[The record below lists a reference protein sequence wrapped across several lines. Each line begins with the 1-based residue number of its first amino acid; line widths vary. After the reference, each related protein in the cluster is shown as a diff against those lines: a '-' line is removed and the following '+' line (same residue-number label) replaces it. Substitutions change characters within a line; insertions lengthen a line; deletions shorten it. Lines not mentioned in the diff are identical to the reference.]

1 MNEAGSPARLPGI
14 DVLRGVAVA
23 AMIVYH
29 FTWDLRYFGLIQVDV
44 VNHPFWQNM
53 ARAIAGSF
61 LLLSG
66 MSLALMTQGGFDRA
80 KFLRRFGIIAGAA
93 LLVTVAT
100 WLAMPNAFIF
110 FGILHCIALSSVL
123 ALPFLRLP
131 VFVTAAVA
139 LIVFALPFLFT
150 HAVFDAP
157 LLQWIGLGTL
167 VPITNDYVPLF
178 PWFAVALAGVV
189 IGKLIA
195 GAPPAWLGSEPA
207 GAVAMT
213 ARAGRLSLPIY
224 LIHQPILM
232 ALVGAASL
240 ALPGQAFDE
249 REAKANF
256 QANCLE
262 QCRRAGGLADFC
274 PKYCGC
280 AEEELK
286 RDKLW
291 RPLIINSLTTRQ
303 QTQVTAITE
312 VCQARAKAP

>member
-1 MNEAGSPARLPGI
+1 MNEAGSHARLPGI

-29 FTWDLRYFGLIQVDV
+29 FTWDLRYFGLIQTDV
-44 VNHPFWQNM
+44 VNHPFWHNF

-66 MSLALMTQGGFDRA
+66 LSLALMTQGGFDRT

-100 WLAMPNAFIF
+100 YLAMPNAFVF
-110 FGILHCIALSSVL
+110 FGVLHCIALSSLL

-131 VFVTAAVA
+131 VIVTAAVA

-150 HAVFDAP
+150 HAAFDAP

-178 PWFAVALAGVV
+178 PWFAVALAGVA

-195 GAPPAWLGSEPA
+195 AASPAWLKGEPA
-207 GAVAMT
+207 GAMAVT

-240 ALPGQAFDE
+240 AMPLSGPDKNTLDFRAACFDS
-249 REAKANF
+249 
-256 QANCLE
+256 
-262 QCRRAGGLADFC
+262 CRKAGGAADFC
-274 PKYCGC
+274 PRYCAC
-280 AEEELK
+280 SEDDIKKAE
-286 RDKLW
+286 LW
-291 RPLIINSLTTRQ
+291 TPLMRNGLTTRQ

-312 VCQARAKAP
+312 ACQARAKAP